1 MALKVIPYLLL
12 LVAAALTFWLAK
24 HLNTDSNATP
34 SSHQRSPDYFSKDFK
49 LTEMNPDG
57 SPKQTLASEHLSH
70 YDDNDTTYLKKPVLT
85 LFDPIMPPWV
95 IRSEMGNL
103 SANGKN
109 INLDGKVT
117 IDRAANRKT
126 KAIKIITRNLR
137 VQPKIE
143 YAETDEA
150 VEITNPPH
158 RVTGVGMR
166 GYFTKDA
173 LKLSLLSNVQGKYEI
188 Q

>member
-1 MALKVIPYLLL
+1 M
-12 LVAAALTFWLAK
+12 LVTAVLTFWLAR
-24 HLNTDSNATP
+24 HLNTDSNTIL
-34 SSHQRSPDYFSKDFK
+34 SDHTRSPDYFSKNFK

-57 SPKQTLASEHLSH
+57 SPKQTLASKHLTH
-70 YDDNDTTYLKKPVLT
+70 YDDNNTTNLEQPILT
-85 LFDPIMPPWV
+85 LFDPILPPWI
-95 IRSEMGNL
+95 IRSEMGNI
-103 SANGKN
+103 SANGKH

-117 IDRAANRKT
+117 IDRAASRNT

-137 VQPKIE
+137 VQPEIE

-150 VEITNPPH
+150 VEIIALPQ
-158 RVTGVGMR
+158 RIKGIGMQ

-188 Q
+188 E